1 MTRTETVMAAIRA
14 RIAGRMLNAGDR
26 LPSIRRLAGAMGVS
40 PATVVEAYDRLVAE
54 GVIRAVPKSGFF
66 VARRGEAP
74 MTLTE
79 IAPARLPEIDPFWVS
94 RQALDAQEDTDR
106 PGCGW
111 LPPHGCRRRRCAG
124 PCAIHCAAAMA
135 S

>member
-1 MTRTETVMAAIRA
+1 
-14 RIAGRMLNAGDR
+14 
-26 LPSIRRLAGAMGVS
+26 
-40 PATVVEAYDRLVAE
+40 VVEAYDRLVAE

-74 MTLTE
+74 MALTE

>member
-54 GVIRAVPKSGFF
+54 GVIRAGPKSGFF
-66 VARRGEAP
+66 VARRWP
-74 MTLTE
+74 W
-79 IAPARLPEIDPFWVS
+79 RCPFS
-94 RQALDAQEDTDR
+94 N
-106 PGCGW
+106 P
-111 LPPHGCRRRRCAG
+111 
-124 PCAIHCAAAMA
+124 
-135 S
+135 